1 MPIGKF
7 KNVPIISVPAYYL
20 IHIFDEKYDMPDN
33 LREYIKDN
41 YACLKI
47 EAKRVYTNPKITN
60 ERKWKH

>member
-7 KNVPIISVPAYYL
+7 RGVALSNVPAYYL
-20 IHIFDEKYDMPDN
+20 IYIFDEKYEMPEN
-33 LREYIKDN
+33 LRTYIKEN
-41 YACLKI
+41 YIALKT